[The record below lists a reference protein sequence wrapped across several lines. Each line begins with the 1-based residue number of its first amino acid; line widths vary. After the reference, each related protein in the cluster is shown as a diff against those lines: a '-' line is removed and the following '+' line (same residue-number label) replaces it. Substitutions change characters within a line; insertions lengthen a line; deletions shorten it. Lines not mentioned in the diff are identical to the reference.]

1 MGTIMGIIMGIT
13 LIVVFV
19 FVIRTFSDW
28 MSRINEVKDLEEE
41 ISKEYENRK

>member
-1 MGTIMGIIMGIT
+1 MGTIMGIIMGIA

-28 MSRINEVKDLEEE
+28 MSRINEVKDLEKE